1 MIVPIILYIT
11 TCNGIGEGKV
21 GEERGDGTRWE
32 VCV

>member
-1 MIVPIILYIT
+1 MIVPMILYIT
-11 TCNGIGEGKV
+11 ACNGIGEGKV